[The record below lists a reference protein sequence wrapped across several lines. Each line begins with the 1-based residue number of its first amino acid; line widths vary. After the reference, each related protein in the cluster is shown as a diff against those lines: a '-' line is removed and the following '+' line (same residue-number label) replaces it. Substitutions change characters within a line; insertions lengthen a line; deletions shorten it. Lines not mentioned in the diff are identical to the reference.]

1 MSRSA
6 FCDLAPSH
14 RLPPGRFPMSDPW
27 FRRWFND
34 AYKRLYPH
42 RDARQAGAQASFV
55 LRALPVTPE
64 WRVLDV
70 GCGAGRH
77 LAWLRRQGIPH
88 CFGLDLSLPLL
99 RDARAAG
106 EAVARADMRRIPFR
120 AGSFDLVTS
129 FFTSFGY
136 FATFEED
143 VEALAQMVSLLK
155 PRGHLF
161 LDLINKA
168 HLVKHLV
175 PEDRRRMEGSEVVQR
190 RRLEGPPQGP
200 GAVVVKEIEIHRPDG
215 KRESYQERVRLY
227 GREEMPEL
235 ASRFRLSLVAAFG
248 DESGGPYQGDASPR
262 MALLYR
268 KE

>member
-1 MSRSA
+1 MDNA
-6 FCDLAPSH
+6 
-14 RLPPGRFPMSDPW
+14 W
-27 FRRWFND
+27 FRRWFGET
-34 AYKRLYPH
+34 YKRLYPH
-42 RDARQAGAQASFV
+42 RDEHEAGAQARFV
-55 LRALPVTPE
+55 MRALPVTPE
-64 WRVLDV
+64 WRILDV

-77 LAWLRRQGIPH
+77 IAWFRRHGLPH

-106 EAVARADMRRIPFR
+106 QAVARADMRHIPFR
-120 AGSFDLVTS
+120 AGGFDLVTS

-143 VEALAQMVSLLK
+143 VEALAQMVSLLR
-155 PRGHLF
+155 PGGHLF

-168 HLVKHLV
+168 HLLGHLV
-175 PEDRRRMEGSEVVQR
+175 PEDRRRLEGSEVVQR
-190 RRLEGPPQGP
+190 RRIEGPPDRP
-200 GAVVVKEIEIHRPDG
+200 GTVVVKEIDIHRPDG
-215 KRESYQERVRLY
+215 TRESYQERVRLY

-235 ASRFRLSLVAAFG
+235 AARFRLSLVGSFG
-248 DESGGPYQGDASPR
+248 DESGGPYRGDASPR